1 MGNGKTRQMRWKKNY
16 EQLSDPDAPKKDDKE
31 KEGTP

>member
-16 EQLSDPDAPKKDDKE
+16 ELVDPDAPKKDE
-31 KEGTP
+31 KEAK